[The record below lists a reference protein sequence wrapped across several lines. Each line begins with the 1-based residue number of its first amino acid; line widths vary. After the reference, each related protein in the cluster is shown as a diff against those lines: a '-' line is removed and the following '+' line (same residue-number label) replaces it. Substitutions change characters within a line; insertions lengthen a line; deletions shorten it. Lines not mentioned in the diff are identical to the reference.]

1 MSGPSDSPTPSGSPF
16 AVLKN
21 FTSLYNRG
29 AGIRSPSSPRSNK
42 NASNSERKKEKS
54 SEEKENADNV
64 VLLSD
69 SSQSSKTKSSA
80 GKSSPELRDEWK
92 ERTTVITKNDHE
104 NNVHIAKEV
113 LEDVVLDIKTPEKD
127 SLPINYLERSN
138 YESESDASFNSFA
151 SALQTSFDHKQHRKN
166 IDSDEDY
173 ESAADADLS
182 VGSMLVSNHHGSKQF
197 SVLKSMDS
205 CDVDFMTDLMNKI
218 SLNVKEDISQ
228 VQKED
233 IISTSNPTFEKYDN
247 PKKEE
252 IESGHLIDE
261 NNISDKNVMT
271 AQSSR
276 CQMSVNDSTELS
288 SDTMC
293 DSLNIKC
300 SIGKEIEEVQSNP
313 SLTKKKISD
322 CENTVIL
329 VRNKCSDSNL
339 DSQSFSIG
347 HDNDY
352 IISNEENKT
361 NALEQTTNSLLSHSK
376 TTINVTQSGEFEKLT
391 IKTNSSSESPITMME
406 DPLGKNEKPISECIS
421 VVKNNHVKSSSS
433 IKENDSDIFLEE
445 NQSLHQDDSPR
456 CSVKKGVDMNDTV
469 NIDSMTD
476 SNLESTTIIDTKKL
490 SLKPD
495 TSSLEGINPI
505 SVIKGNQ
512 ESLKN
517 ENACTDQTQVN
528 DKNVFED
535 HNTDPIPTKTKIL
548 FEDDQNKFDDPFVRK
563 SKITMEE
570 NIDQFDDP
578 NFDPFVTKSKIQM
591 GDEQVKFD
599 DPNFDPF
606 ATKSTIQM
614 EEVLNHF
621 DNLNIDPFVTKS
633 QIAMEAV
640 QTKIDDPNFDQFDI
654 KSKIQLEEEQDK
666 FDDSNIDPFVT
677 KSKILMG
684 DDKDKLED
692 QNIDSCIT
700 KPKIAMEG
708 IQNKFHNSNIDPVS
722 TKSKIPMEAVQNK
735 FDVPDFDRFA
745 TKSKIQMEEEQN
757 KFDNPNIDSFATK
770 SKIAMEENIDQFDDP
785 NIDPFATKSK
795 IAMEENIDQFD
806 DLNIDPFATKSKIQ
820 MEEDP
825 NVDPFATKSK
835 IQMEEQNI
843 DPLVTKSKIPMG
855 DDQDKYD
862 NVNIDSVSTKSKITM
877 EENIHTVDD
886 PNIDP
891 FVTKSKIPMGDDQD
905 KYDNANIDT
914 VSTESKITMEEN
926 THTFDH
932 PNIDPFATKSKIAME
947 ENIDQ
952 FDDPNIDPFATK
964 SKIQMEEDPNVD
976 PFATKS
982 KIQMEEQNIDP
993 LVTKSEIPMGDDQD
1007 KYDNA
1012 NIDSVSTKSKITMEE
1027 NIHTVDDPNI
1037 DPFATKSKIAMEEYI
1052 DQFDDPNIDPF
1063 ATKSKIQ
1070 MEEDPNVDPFA
1081 TKSKI
1086 QMEED
1091 PNVDP
1096 FATKSKIPMGD
1107 DQDKYDNVNIDSV
1120 STKSKITLEENI
1132 HAFDDPNIDP
1142 FATKSKIAM
1151 EKNIDQ
1157 FDDPNIDPFTTKSK
1171 IHTGDDQDEFVDANI
1186 GPVATKSKITMEENI
1201 DTFDDPNIDPFA
1213 TKSKIQMEED
1223 PNIDPLVTKSTIHL
1237 GDDQDKF
1244 DDPNI
1249 DPLVTKSRI
1258 PVCDDQDKFDD
1269 PNIDQFATKSQIQF
1283 GEEQNIDPL
1292 VTKCKILVGDDQDK
1306 FGDPN
1311 VDPFVTKSKIQM
1323 EEDPNFDKVATKS
1336 KIQIE
1341 EEQNKFDDLN
1351 VDPFL
1356 TKSKIQMEDY
1366 PDIDVSKSIIPTG
1379 DDIGKYDTKSKI
1391 QIEEEQNKLKDTFAA
1406 KSKISMDE
1414 SIDQFD
1420 DPNFDPFLTKSKI
1433 QMGNNQFEDPNI
1445 DQFATK
1451 SKLLINE
1458 NINQINH
1465 PNVDPFETKSKIPM
1479 KDEQDMFEDP
1489 NINPFTTK
1497 TKIRIAD
1504 DYLENS
1510 EAVIYDSNVPKEIE
1524 NTNANFAMSDLSSVD
1539 PLDSKAKRV
1548 LDTTIDITSHPSNN
1562 KVVTNNCNIMDIDN
1576 INVKAHK
1583 KDSTPE
1589 FEATEKSIQ
1598 NESACVVENK
1608 DKRRYDFDMFKN
1620 EASKIVQSLESKN
1633 NVECLENQT
1642 TNRFKNQRANEII
1655 DSVQFCKN
1663 SIKHALNI
1671 SSAEPSILLG
1681 SGGDFEDCD
1690 SICMSNYTNA
1700 SVSQVREHR
1709 TRSELIWQAKLLEM
1723 DKEIDTIEKETAS
1736 MDRVLAKY
1744 RYELAQSDK
1753 STQQMMDLI
1762 ECYEKTAI
1770 DIIRE
1775 RERDRAVMDIEHEK
1789 LICERNT
1796 LLEDRRSSERAHNDV
1811 QRKYERMREVITDY
1825 KRNEDE
1831 LKDVA
1836 RNISDKC
1843 ELSIKK
1849 YSVLKSHV
1857 EEKIKEANYDFE
1869 ELQAKNKCEIVK
1881 LQALSR
1887 KADMKNVSLGN
1898 TLEQKMSENRE
1909 LNIICD
1915 ELINK

>member
-1 MSGPSDSPTPSGSPF
+1 
-16 AVLKN
+16 
-21 FTSLYNRG
+21 
-29 AGIRSPSSPRSNK
+29 
-42 NASNSERKKEKS
+42 
-54 SEEKENADNV
+54 
-64 VLLSD
+64 
-69 SSQSSKTKSSA
+69 
-80 GKSSPELRDEWK
+80 
-92 ERTTVITKNDHE
+92 
-104 NNVHIAKEV
+104 
-113 LEDVVLDIKTPEKD
+113 
-127 SLPINYLERSN
+127 
-138 YESESDASFNSFA
+138 
-151 SALQTSFDHKQHRKN
+151 
-166 IDSDEDY
+166 
-173 ESAADADLS
+173 
-182 VGSMLVSNHHGSKQF
+182 
-197 SVLKSMDS
+197 
-205 CDVDFMTDLMNKI
+205 
-218 SLNVKEDISQ
+218 
-228 VQKED
+228 
-233 IISTSNPTFEKYDN
+233 
-247 PKKEE
+247 
-252 IESGHLIDE
+252 
-261 NNISDKNVMT
+261 
-271 AQSSR
+271 
-276 CQMSVNDSTELS
+276 
-288 SDTMC
+288 
-293 DSLNIKC
+293 
-300 SIGKEIEEVQSNP
+300 
-313 SLTKKKISD
+313 
-322 CENTVIL
+322 
-329 VRNKCSDSNL
+329 
-339 DSQSFSIG
+339 
-347 HDNDY
+347 
-352 IISNEENKT
+352 
-361 NALEQTTNSLLSHSK
+361 
-376 TTINVTQSGEFEKLT
+376 
-391 IKTNSSSESPITMME
+391 
-406 DPLGKNEKPISECIS
+406 
-421 VVKNNHVKSSSS
+421 
-433 IKENDSDIFLEE
+433 
-445 NQSLHQDDSPR
+445 
-456 CSVKKGVDMNDTV
+456 
-469 NIDSMTD
+469 
-476 SNLESTTIIDTKKL
+476 
-490 SLKPD
+490 
-495 TSSLEGINPI
+495 
-505 SVIKGNQ
+505 
-512 ESLKN
+512 
-517 ENACTDQTQVN
+517 
-528 DKNVFED
+528 
-535 HNTDPIPTKTKIL
+535 
-548 FEDDQNKFDDPFVRK
+548 
-563 SKITMEE
+563 
-570 NIDQFDDP
+570 
-578 NFDPFVTKSKIQM
+578 
-591 GDEQVKFD
+591 
-599 DPNFDPF
+599 
-606 ATKSTIQM
+606 
-614 EEVLNHF
+614 
-621 DNLNIDPFVTKS
+621 
-633 QIAMEAV
+633 
-640 QTKIDDPNFDQFDI
+640 
-654 KSKIQLEEEQDK
+654 
-666 FDDSNIDPFVT
+666 
-677 KSKILMG
+677 
-684 DDKDKLED
+684 
-692 QNIDSCIT
+692 
-700 KPKIAMEG
+700 
-708 IQNKFHNSNIDPVS
+708 
-722 TKSKIPMEAVQNK
+722 
-735 FDVPDFDRFA
+735 
-745 TKSKIQMEEEQN
+745 
-757 KFDNPNIDSFATK
+757 
-770 SKIAMEENIDQFDDP
+770 
-785 NIDPFATKSK
+785 
-795 IAMEENIDQFD
+795 
-806 DLNIDPFATKSKIQ
+806 
-820 MEEDP
+820 
-825 NVDPFATKSK
+825 
-835 IQMEEQNI
+835 
-843 DPLVTKSKIPMG
+843 
-855 DDQDKYD
+855 
-862 NVNIDSVSTKSKITM
+862 M

-952 FDDPNIDPFATK
+952 
-964 SKIQMEEDPNVD
+964 
-976 PFATKS
+976 
-982 KIQMEEQNIDP
+982 
-993 LVTKSEIPMGDDQD
+993 
-1007 KYDNA
+1007 
-1012 NIDSVSTKSKITMEE
+1012 
-1027 NIHTVDDPNI
+1027 
-1037 DPFATKSKIAMEEYI
+1037 
-1052 DQFDDPNIDPF
+1052 
-1063 ATKSKIQ
+1063 
-1070 MEEDPNVDPFA
+1070 
-1081 TKSKI
+1081 
-1086 QMEED
+1086 
-1091 PNVDP
+1091 
-1096 FATKSKIPMGD
+1096 
-1107 DQDKYDNVNIDSV
+1107 
-1120 STKSKITLEENI
+1120 
-1132 HAFDDPNIDP
+1132 
-1142 FATKSKIAM
+1142 
-1151 EKNIDQ
+1151 
-1157 FDDPNIDPFTTKSK
+1157 
-1171 IHTGDDQDEFVDANI
+1171 
-1186 GPVATKSKITMEENI
+1186 
-1201 DTFDDPNIDPFA
+1201 
-1213 TKSKIQMEED
+1213 
-1223 PNIDPLVTKSTIHL
+1223 
-1237 GDDQDKF
+1237 
-1244 DDPNI
+1244 
-1249 DPLVTKSRI
+1249 I

-1379 DDIGKYDTKSKI
+1379 DDI
-1391 QIEEEQNKLKDTFAA
+1391 A

-1465 PNVDPFETKSKIPM
+1465 PNVDPFKTKSKIPM

-1608 DKRRYDFDMFKN
+1608 DKRRYDFDLFKN

-1633 NVECLENQT
+1633 NV
-1642 TNRFKNQRANEII
+1642 
-1655 DSVQFCKN
+1655 D
-1663 SIKHALNI
+1663 
-1671 SSAEPSILLG
+1671 
-1681 SGGDFEDCD
+1681 GGDFEDCD

-1825 KRNEDE
+1825 KQ
-1831 LKDVA
+1831 
-1836 RNISDKC
+1836 I
-1843 ELSIKK
+1843 LSIKITCRRK
-1849 YSVLKSHV
+1849 
-1857 EEKIKEANYDFE
+1857 KIKEANYDFE